1 MTMDE
6 VHTTC
11 IGIDIAPSRRPFSY
25 AALDNNKR
33 LLALGQCQVL
43 EVLAFT
49 SGQERAL
56 IALNAPF
63 QPNQGLMQQ
72 DEIRARF
79 SPRPKAN
86 RWTDLRLAEYELHT
100 TGITVPHTPAREKD
114 CHGWQRHGFT
124 LAENFSSYG
133 YQQYS
138 ASEGAPRQ
146 MLETQT
152 DAIFHLVTGNEP
164 AEDRSLEGRLQR
176 QLLLHE
182 HDMPVIDPMD
192 LFEEITRFR
201 LLKGELAVNDV
212 LSTGELNA
220 LMAAWMAWLAV
231 NEPEKIQKFG
241 AAEEG
246 EIFLPMAKEEMRAF

>member
-25 AALDNNKR
+25 AAIDSNKR
-33 LLALGQCQVL
+33 LLALGQCQIL
-43 EVLAFT
+43 EVLAYT

-63 QPNQGLMQQ
+63 QLNKGLMQK
-72 DEIRARF
+72 DEIRSTL
-79 SPRPKAN
+79 SPRPKTN
-86 RWTDLRLAEYELHT
+86 HWTDLRLAEYELHAA
-100 TGITVPHTPAREKD
+100 GITVPHTPARAKD

-138 ASEGAPRQ
+138 AAEDAPRQ

-164 AEDRSLEGRLQR
+164 AEDRSLVGRLQR

-182 HDMPVIDPMD
+182 HDLPVADPMD

-201 LLKGELAVNDV
+201 LLKGEMAINDV

-220 LMAAWMAWLAV
+220 LMAAWLAWTAV
-231 NEPEKIQKFG
+231 NKPENIQKFG
-241 AAEEG
+241 VAEEG
-246 EIFLPMAKEEMRAF
+246 EIYLPPAKEEQAF

>member
-6 VHTTC
+6 AHTTC

-25 AALDNNKR
+25 AALDKNKR
-33 LLALGQCQVL
+33 LLALGQCQIL
-43 EVLAFT
+43 EVLAYT

-63 QPNQGLMQQ
+63 RPNQGLMQQ
-72 DEIRARF
+72 DDIRKSL

-86 RWTDLRLAEYELHT
+86 RWIDLRLAEYELHAA
-100 TGITVPHTPAREKD
+100 GITVPHTPAREKD

-138 ASEGAPRQ
+138 PSEDAPRQ

-152 DAIFHLVTGNEP
+152 DAIFHLITGNVP

-182 HDMPVIDPMD
+182 RDIPVTDPMD

-201 LLKGELAVNDV
+201 LLKGELAVNNV

-220 LMAAWMAWLAV
+220 LMATWMAWLAV
-231 NEPEKIQKFG
+231 NEPEKVQKFG
-241 AAEEG
+241 DPAEG
-246 EIFLPMAKEEMRAF
+246 QLFLPISKEDMQAY